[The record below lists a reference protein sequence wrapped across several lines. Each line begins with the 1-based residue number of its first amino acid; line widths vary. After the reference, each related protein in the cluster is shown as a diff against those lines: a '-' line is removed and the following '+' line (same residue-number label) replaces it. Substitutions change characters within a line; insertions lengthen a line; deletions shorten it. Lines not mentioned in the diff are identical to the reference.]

1 MFEKYSLMKH
11 MILGKEVQR
20 DIPLRLWLQTSL
32 ELRLTIRQ
40 DSRIGPHEVL
50 PEGLATWM

>member
-50 PEGLATWM
+50 PEG